1 MNAIRRPEKKRA
13 KVPSILAALLLCALT
28 VFSFV
33 MLRES
38 AYRSE
43 STLLKANSEKIASQV
58 VTRLQR
64 MLSIGERFKMMLL
77 SDAGKD
83 YASMGAIAEE
93 SIASIPYIDSITI
106 APGAIVRYSFPEERG
121 SSSIGHDL
129 LDNPERMRAL
139 VEAVRKK
146 QAVLQGPSVSAEG
159 KNLAFLRIPVLD
171 KAELWGFVSIGFDAD
186 KLLSEFDLS
195 SGFPGLSVA
204 LVSSG
209 TDDRGTRIFWGDRRA
224 LDGYAAPVKDFPWTV
239 YTASTYPMVRV
250 VWWGF
255 GMLALNLVSLGL
267 FVLGTVQ
274 RQRKPLQEAQK
285 RGGVGFEEGTAEA
298 RAKAVGVEERIS
310 EGREKTVSVEED
322 RTVSPEKMARSEAP
336 FVVNPFVPES
346 GIKEPL
352 PGVSEQEPAVQES
365 EPGVEKTV
373 DEEAS
378 TTESPAMVPATVVPG
393 PAEAQKT
400 AVEGPEASVSVL
412 VVDDSEVNREL
423 LLRMLALKGY
433 NAQAVSSG
441 PHALEVLKERRF
453 DLLLIDCIM
462 PEMDGYAL
470 ASAVRASGIDRPS
483 PLADLFG
490 QDHGSIH
497 GRPALLAMSP
507 RHGPE
512 EVKRCNDAGFDAL
525 LIKPFTMTSLDQK
538 IRETLRRGI

>member
-1 MNAIRRPEKKRA
+1 MP
-13 KVPSILAALLLCALT
+13 PILVALLLCALT

-33 MLRES
+33 MLREG

-43 STLLKANSEKIASQV
+43 SALLKASAEKIALQIAA
-58 VTRLQR
+58 RLQR
-64 MLSIGERFKMMLL
+64 MLAIGGQFKTMLL

-83 YASMGAIAEE
+83 YASIRAIAEE
-93 SIASIPYIDSITI
+93 SIASVPYIDSITI
-106 APGAIVRYSFPEERG
+106 APGAIVRYSFPEGRG

-129 LDNPERMRAL
+129 LDNPERMQAL

-171 KAELWGFVSIGFDAD
+171 KTDLWGFVSIGFDAD
-186 KLLSEFDLS
+186 KLLSEFDLPS
-195 SGFPGLSVA
+195 EFPGLSIA

-209 TDDRGTRIFWGDRRA
+209 TDDRGTRVFWGEQRA
-224 LDGYAAPVKDFPWTV
+224 LHGYAATVKDVPWTV
-239 YTASTYPMVRV
+239 YTASAYPMVRV

-255 GMLALNLVSLGL
+255 GMLALNMMTLGL
-267 FVLGTVQ
+267 FVLGTVR
-274 RQRKPLQEAQK
+274 RQREPVQEALK
-285 RGGVGFEEGTAEA
+285 RGGVGCEKGTAE
-298 RAKAVGVEERIS
+298 
-310 EGREKTVSVEED
+310 GRGKTVSVEED
-322 RTVSPEKMARSEAP
+322 RTVSPEKMVRPEAP

-352 PGVSEQEPAVQES
+352 PGISEAES
-365 EPGVEKTV
+365 LSQKAEPGVEETV
-373 DEEAS
+373 DEGAS
-378 TTESPAMVPATVVPG
+378 TVESPAVVPSTVVPG
-393 PAEAQKT
+393 PAEVQKT
-400 AVEGPEASVSVL
+400 ALEGPGAPISVL

-433 NAQAVSSG
+433 DAQAVSSG
-441 PHALEVLKERRF
+441 TLALEALRERRF

-470 ASAVRASGIDRPS
+470 ASAVRAGGIDRPS

-497 GRPALLAMSP
+497 GKPALLAMSP
-507 RHGPE
+507 RHDPD
-512 EVKRCNDAGFDAL
+512 EVKKCIDAGFDAL

-538 IRETLRRGI
+538 IRETLRRGA